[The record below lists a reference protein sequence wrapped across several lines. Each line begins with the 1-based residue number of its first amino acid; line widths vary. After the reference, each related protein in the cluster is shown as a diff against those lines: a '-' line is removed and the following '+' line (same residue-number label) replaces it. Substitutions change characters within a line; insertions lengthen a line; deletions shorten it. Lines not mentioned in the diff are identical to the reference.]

1 MSTPANLQFD
11 DQVFDFA
18 FHPNEDVIAAG
29 LITGDIHCY
38 RYGLEENVKLW
49 SERPGKKSIRGLE
62 YNADGSVL
70 YSISKDK
77 SITAIDAAVGTTK
90 LKLSA
95 AHENPLNSLL
105 ILNNN
110 VLATGDDQGIIKLWD
125 NRSQKCVMTYEEH
138 DDFIADM
145 TYNSDKKT
153 LIAVGGDG
161 FLSTW
166 DIRKPDVV
174 AMSDCMDDEL
184 LSVQLVKNG
193 KKAIVGSQDGVLSL
207 WTWGDWG
214 DYTDRILGHPNSI
227 DTICKLDEDTI
238 CTGSSDGLIRIVSI
252 LPNKFEGVIGDHGEE
267 FPIERIRLADNKK
280 YMGSCAHDNSI
291 HFWDVAHL
299 FEEGGDDD
307 EEEEEVTE
315 DKDEVNLSTNVSED
329 TVTKP
334 AEADSSEEEE
344 EEDSDSNVDNSDN
357 DDSDNEKSRQQKR
370 KRGKQIEGR
379 NAKASRQQAA
389 SAFFGDL

>member
-1 MSTPANLQFD
+1 MPKPANLQFD

-62 YNADGSVL
+62 YNSDGSVL

-90 LKLSA
+90 LKLAA

-110 VLATGDDQGIIKLWD
+110 ILATGDEQGIIKLWD

-153 LIAVGGDG
+153 LVAVGGDG

-166 DIRKPDVV
+166 DIRKPNVV

-238 CTGSSDGLIRIVSI
+238 CTGSSDGLIRLVSI

-280 YMGSCAHDNSI
+280 YIGSCAHDNSI

-315 DKDEVNLSTNVSED
+315 DNAEVTLSTNVSED
-329 TVTKP
+329 AVTKP
-334 AEADSSEEEE
+334 TEADSSEEEE
-344 EEDSDSNVDNSDN
+344 EDSDSDN

-379 NAKASRQQAA
+379 DAKASRQEAA